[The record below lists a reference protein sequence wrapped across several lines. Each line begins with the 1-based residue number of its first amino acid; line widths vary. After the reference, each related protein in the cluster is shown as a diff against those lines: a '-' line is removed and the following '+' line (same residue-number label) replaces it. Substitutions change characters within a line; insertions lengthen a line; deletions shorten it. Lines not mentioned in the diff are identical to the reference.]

1 MNASRWLTFS
11 ASIFVLLFWTDLQQP
26 CTAQS
31 LSDSANTQHLAAI
44 PTKWLGPSPFTPVFD
59 SSDSQAT
66 PQKKKPITERVEDR
80 DQYGFPAR
88 LSTTAIN
95 FGNKHFN
102 VLFGGIERGAGV
114 VFGGEVTTADSL
126 RWVELRFQAM
136 VSTSLYQAYIGD
148 AYFKAVGDENTHAD
162 VWFRYLRRRHDN
174 FFGIGPTVDES
185 LETNYS
191 TEERS
196 YNATLYHDFSKAVRA
211 GLWVSVSNS
220 NAVEGS
226 DDQDPPIGL
235 FFSGSPFVIPIT
247 RWAPGLD
254 GGAKLLSY
262 GVFGIVDRRNN
273 DAGLTKGFY
282 ASGRVGLND
291 GLEKENRF
299 SDFGWLQFDWDVRG
313 YIPLG
318 GDRTSLALRAYEQ
331 VLSTRGGSQIPFYYL
346 SKLGGNNWLRGYDNF
361 RYYTDNMLLFS
372 AEIRR
377 TVWVQK
383 EDRGLDINVWSDVG
397 QGWGDSRSKTN
408 PFVIENDQFDSSNWR
423 ASFGGGVTYRFNKGL
438 AFRVDFASSYQK
450 TTAHFNFSRGF

>member
-126 RWVELRFQAM
+126 RWVELRFQAL

-220 NAVEGS
+220 NAVEG
-226 DDQDPPIGL
+226 
-235 FFSGSPFVIPIT
+235 
-247 RWAPGLD
+247 
-254 GGAKLLSY
+254 
-262 GVFGIVDRRNN
+262 
-273 DAGLTKGFY
+273 
-282 ASGRVGLND
+282 
-291 GLEKENRF
+291 
-299 SDFGWLQFDWDVRG
+299 
-313 YIPLG
+313 
-318 GDRTSLALRAYEQ
+318 
-331 VLSTRGGSQIPFYYL
+331 
-346 SKLGGNNWLRGYDNF
+346 
-361 RYYTDNMLLFS
+361 
-372 AEIRR
+372 
-377 TVWVQK
+377 
-383 EDRGLDINVWSDVG
+383 
-397 QGWGDSRSKTN
+397 
-408 PFVIENDQFDSSNWR
+408 
-423 ASFGGGVTYRFNKGL
+423 
-438 AFRVDFASSYQK
+438 
-450 TTAHFNFSRGF
+450 